1 MSTSAS
7 RQLDDLGRIVIP
19 RELLASAGLKAGDR
33 VDLSVTDGRIV
44 LARVEA
50 VVSPPSARR

>member
-1 MSTSAS
+1 MSTPAS

-19 RELLASAGLKAGDR
+19 RDLLASAGLKAGDR

-50 VVSPPSARR
+50 VVNPPSARR